1 MIEFIVSLNDF
12 RLVSSIVYAVDT
24 AGDRDGLL
32 AYLPGRGGGGGG
44 GAGEAEERN
53 FLALEMV
60 ERRVRFVWNCGAGS
74 GAIVSNVTI
83 ETANNLK
90 ADDHMWYKITA
101 ERLVVNHPY
110 PLR

>member
-1 MIEFIVSLNDF
+1 MQCFASLNDF

-32 AYLPGRGGGGGG
+32 AYLPGRGG

-90 ADDHMWYKITA
+90 SDDHMWYKITA
-101 ERLVVNHPY
+101 ERLVLNHPY
-110 PLR
+110 PLRSPL